1 MAKKNSFKSLS
12 SFTDA
17 EIVCF
22 KSFKILLEKGVKNGQ
37 HLSTI
42 FDNF

>member
-1 MAKKNSFKSLS
+1 
-12 SFTDA
+12 
-17 EIVCF
+17 VCF

-42 FDNF
+42 FDNFWNFDRKAHISNM